1 MGAGIAQTDG
11 MSERIP
17 VVAVLNSNDDV
28 VELLRMA
35 VEQAG
40 FVVISA
46 HVDAMRRGDSSVL
59 ELITRHRPDVVIY
72 DIVPP
77 YDASWRFLEL
87 LREDVLRG
95 PQFVLTST
103 NPARV
108 IELTGAA
115 TEAVHEIIGKPYDL
129 DRIVG
134 AVQAAA
140 RRGGADR

>member
-1 MGAGIAQTDG
+1 MTQ
-11 MSERIP
+11 RIP

-28 VELLRMA
+28 VELLRMV

-46 HVDAMRRGDSSVL
+46 HVDAMKRGDSSVL
-59 ELITRHRPDVVIY
+59 ELVTRHRPDVVIY

-77 YDASWRFLEL
+77 YEASWRFLEL
-87 LREDVLRG
+87 LREDVLKG

-108 IELTGAA
+108 VELTGASA
-115 TEAVHEIIGKPYDL
+115 GAVHEIIGKPYDL
-129 DRIVG
+129 DRIVE
-134 AVQAAA
+134 AVTAAA
-140 RRGGADR
+140 RLGRSDT

>member
-1 MGAGIAQTDG
+1 
-11 MSERIP
+11 MSERVP

-28 VELLRMA
+28 VELLRM
-35 VEQAG
+35 VLEQAG

-46 HVDAMRRGDSSVL
+46 HVDAMKRGDSTVL
-59 ELITRHRPDVVIY
+59 EIVSKHRPDVVIY

-87 LREDVLRG
+87 LRDDVLRG

-108 IELTGAA
+108 VELTAA
-115 TEAVHEIIGKPYDL
+115 SPGSVLEIIGKPYDL

-134 AVQAAA
+134 AVRAAA
-140 RRGGADR
+140 RLGRTDR